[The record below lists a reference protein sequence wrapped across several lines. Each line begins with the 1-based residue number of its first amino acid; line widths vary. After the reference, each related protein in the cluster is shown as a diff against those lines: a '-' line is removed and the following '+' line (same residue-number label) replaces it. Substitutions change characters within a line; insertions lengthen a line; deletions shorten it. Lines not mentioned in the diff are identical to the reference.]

1 MKLFIRLKR
10 YLFPRLCPPLGSLT
24 GTSCTAPTLHSAS
37 SKEQEEPGLKLT
49 EGLKVLPHF
58 FLQKAKDH
66 RMPFLICFPSLHH
79 SKRPTHKCALLMS
92 YLCVPP
98 ANSVGNTFSFS
109 INNPLSPTKVH
120 SVRLPRPLRKN
131 AAKKLRPLK

>member
-1 MKLFIRLKR
+1 MKLFIRLNC

-24 GTSCTAPTLHSAS
+24 GISYTAPTLHSAS

-66 RMPFLICFPSLHH
+66 RMPFLLCFPL
-79 SKRPTHKCALLMS
+79 T
-92 YLCVPP
+92 
-98 ANSVGNTFSFS
+98 
-109 INNPLSPTKVH
+109 
-120 SVRLPRPLRKN
+120 
-131 AAKKLRPLK
+131 AKGQRTSAHC

>member
-24 GTSCTAPTLHSAS
+24 GISYTAPTLHSAS

-58 FLQKAKDH
+58 FCRRQKTTECPFYSVFLLSATAKGQRTSAH
-66 RMPFLICFPSLHH
+66 C
-79 SKRPTHKCALLMS
+79 
-92 YLCVPP
+92 
-98 ANSVGNTFSFS
+98 
-109 INNPLSPTKVH
+109 
-120 SVRLPRPLRKN
+120 
-131 AAKKLRPLK
+131 